1 MCGRF
6 TLYTDI
12 NILAE
17 RFIFDPCDL
26 REQGSF
32 VPSYNIAPSQRVM
45 VVTKRSNMNVNR
57 VEMMRWGLKP
67 AWLETQSSS
76 ELLINAR
83 SETISEKPSFQEA
96 FSKRRCLILSDGFYE
111 WENTTI
117 GKRPTRVQMRETKP
131 FAFAGIWEPG
141 RDNSGNHDSG
151 LISSCAILTTQ
162 ASKFMKPIH
171 NRMPIILKPQNEQK
185 WTNNEITE
193 RKELENILSP
203 VADKYMEAWHVSQ
216 FVNSTHNNEPLCIE
230 RELKLL

>member
-17 RFIFDPCDL
+17 RFLFDPCDL
-26 REQGSF
+26 RKQGGF
-32 VPSYNIAPSQRVM
+32 VPNYNIAPSQRVM
-45 VVTKRSNMNVNR
+45 VVTKESNLSAHKVQ
-57 VEMMRWGLKP
+57 MMRWGLKP
-67 AWLETQSSS
+67 AWLKRQSGS

-96 FSKRRCLILSDGFYE
+96 FSNRRCLILSDGFYE
-111 WENTTI
+111 WENTAT
-117 GKRPTRVQMRETKP
+117 GKRPTRVQMKETKP

-185 WTNNEITE
+185 WTDNKITE
-193 RKELENILSP
+193 PKDLEDTLSP
-203 VADKYMEAWHVSQ
+203 LPDKYMESWYVSQ
-216 FVNSTHNNEPLCIE
+216 FANSTHNNEPIGIE
-230 RELKLL
+230 RMLKLV